1 MNPINLLPF
10 EAPGILYSKENF
22 MLYGVC
28 HHQDQTRQL
37 ADVYLAY
44 QLNNTTLVLRNVPD
58 YES

>member
-1 MNPINLLPF
+1 MNPINLLRF
-10 EAPGILYSKENF
+10 EAPGILNSKHNF
-22 MLYGVC
+22 MFYGVF

-44 QLNNTTLVLRNVPD
+44 QLNNTTLVLWNVPD